1 MKLKIRLKATIRS
14 FTVVA
19 LALLGF
25 ALLPRA
31 HAVVPAPDGGYPNFT
46 TAEGTNALRNL
57 TTGAGN
63 TGGGWYSLFTDTD
76 ASFNTGVGG
85 GTLVFNNA
93 DSNTAIGV
101 ASLLFNTNGDGNTAV
116 GVSALQSNTEGFQNT
131 AIGKDALLSNTTGDD
146 ETAAGFGAL
155 YSNTTGFNNTATG
168 FEALY
173 SNTSGGENTAIGRTA
188 LSNNTEGERN
198 TAIGTGALDNNID
211 GDDNTA
217 IGNSAGSNIT
227 GSGNV
232 CIGSGVNGFAGES
245 NITRIRNVY
254 ESVTTDRAVYVTAD
268 GRIGT
273 LSSSRRYKEGI
284 EPMNRASETL
294 FALKPVT
301 FRYKKAI
308 DPASLLSFGLIAEDV
323 AEISPD
329 LITRDKNGKPQTVR
343 YEAVNA
349 MLLNEFL
356 KEHRNGEQQDRKIEE
371 QEARIAKQ
379 QKQIH
384 MLMAMVKEQ
393 AAQIQK
399 VSARLEV
406 NKGVQQMAS
415 E

>member
-1 MKLKIRLKATIRS
+1 MKSKIRLKATIRS

-46 TAEGTNALRNL
+46 TAEGTNAVQNL

-63 TGGGWYSLFTDTD
+63 TGVGWYSLFTDTT

-101 ASLLFNTNGDGNTAV
+101 AALLFNTNGDGNTAV
-116 GVSALQSNTEGFQNT
+116 GV
-131 AIGKDALLSNTTGDD
+131 
-146 ETAAGFGAL
+146 
-155 YSNTTGFNNTATG
+155 
-168 FEALY
+168 
-173 SNTSGGENTAIGRTA
+173 
-188 LSNNTEGERN
+188 
-198 TAIGTGALDNNID
+198 
-211 GDDNTA
+211 
-217 IGNSAGSNIT
+217 
-227 GSGNV
+227 
-232 CIGSGVNGFAGES
+232 
-245 NITRIRNVY
+245 
-254 ESVTTDRAVYVTAD
+254 
-268 GRIGT
+268 
-273 LSSSRRYKEGI
+273 
-284 EPMNRASETL
+284 
-294 FALKPVT
+294 
-301 FRYKKAI
+301 
-308 DPASLLSFGLIAEDV
+308 
-323 AEISPD
+323 SPD